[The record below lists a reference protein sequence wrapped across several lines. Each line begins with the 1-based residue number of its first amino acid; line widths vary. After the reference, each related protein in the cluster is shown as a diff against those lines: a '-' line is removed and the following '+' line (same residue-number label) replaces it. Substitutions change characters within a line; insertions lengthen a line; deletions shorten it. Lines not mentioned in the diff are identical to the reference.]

1 MSQTHE
7 EILWENKQE
16 YIDLSLKI
24 KSQLRYDEKNF
35 NECFRVVNYFLSPN
49 DDSRKD
55 IMKYGAELSDLQ
67 RYEELYNE
75 LIDLFWHKKMEG
87 FVDVKE
93 LDRQVEQVEC

>member
-7 EILWENKQE
+7 EILWENRQE

-24 KSQLRYDEKNF
+24 KSQLRYDEKNLT
-35 NECFRVVNYFLSPN
+35 ECFQVVNYFLSPN

-55 IMKYGAELSDLQ
+55 IIKYGAELSDLQ

-75 LIDLFWHKKMEG
+75 LIDLLWHKKMEG

-93 LDRQVEQVEC
+93 LSKQFDTTR

>member
-1 MSQTHE
+1 MSQVYE
-7 EILWENKQE
+7 EISWENRQE

-24 KSQLRYDEKNF
+24 KSQLRYDEKNLTERF
-35 NECFRVVNYFLSPN
+35 QVVNYFLNPN

-55 IMKYGAELSDLQ
+55 IVKYGAELSDLQ

-75 LIDLFWHKKMEG
+75 LIDLLWHKKMED

-93 LDRQVEQVEC
+93 LSKQFDTTR

>member
-7 EILWENKQE
+7 EISWENRQE
-16 YIDLSLKI
+16 YTDLSLKI
-24 KSQLRYDEKNF
+24 KSQLRYDETNLTEHFK
-35 NECFRVVNYFLSPN
+35 VVYYFLSPN

-75 LIDLFWHKKMEG
+75 LIDLLWHKKMEG

-93 LDRQVEQVEC
+93 LSKQFDKAR